1 MSDDFDVGF
10 RPPIYHDF
18 SSEILGNRYALKRR
32 IGCGATASI
41 YEATDQRTEATVA
54 VKVLHPEYNT
64 NAELTRR
71 FAQEARLAAQ
81 IRHPN
86 LVPAHDFGW
95 LGGKRFIV
103 LELVR
108 GPTLSTLLG
117 TGPLPWQRSV
127 PLVCDLLAALVALHE
142 HGVAHRDVSPNNC
155 LIDTSHG
162 AERARLA
169 DLGYARVLEDRG
181 LALAVPPA
189 SVTRIIH
196 GTEHYIE
203 PERLHGGPGDYRADV
218 FSLGAVW
225 YTMLTGATLLDPR
238 DANGKDLAPVGH
250 LPLPA
255 PLAAVLRGSLVPR
268 ARRHHSA
275 ASMLAAVRAAM
286 QELERSQV
294 RRRRAWIIAPVL
306 GLVALPWALATQMPT
321 PACPAPTVVR
331 DELRAP
337 ACAPLV
343 VPDST
348 PSSVGPRAPSLPS
361 PPPTPEVVPIDPP
374 TSSPR
379 VTSHRPAFNL
389 RRALSACKPST
400 HAHLEVAF
408 GPGQPVT
415 INDGPALGELGRCL
429 KDVLAKHPPRR
440 AAKLTL

>member
-10 RPPIYHDF
+10 RAPIDHDF
-18 SSEILGNRYALKRR
+18 SGEVLGNRYALKRR

-41 YEATDQRTEATVA
+41 YEAIDQRTEASVA
-54 VKVLHPEYNT
+54 LKVLHPEYNT
-64 NAELTRR
+64 EPELTQR
-71 FAQEARLAAQ
+71 FTQEARLAAQ

-95 LGGKRFIV
+95 VGGKRFIV

-108 GPTLSTLLG
+108 GSSLSALLDG
-117 TGPLPWQRSV
+117 GPLPWQRSV
-127 PLVCDLLAALVALHE
+127 PLVCDLLAALVALHDR
-142 HGVAHRDVSPNNC
+142 GVAHRDVSPNNC

-162 AERARLA
+162 AERGRLA

-189 SVTRIIH
+189 SVARIIH

-225 YTMLTGATLLDPR
+225 YTMITRRTLLDPR
-238 DANGKDLAPVGH
+238 DADAEEITPVGR

-255 PLAAVLRGSLVPR
+255 PLASVLRGSLVPR

-286 QELERSQV
+286 QDIER
-294 RRRRAWIIAPVL
+294 RRTHGRRAWIVAPAL
-306 GLVALPWALATQMPT
+306 GVVALPWIIATRAAPELT
-321 PACPAPTVVR
+321 CPAPIVVR
-331 DELRAP
+331 EDPRVP
-337 ACAPLV
+337 TCAPV
-343 VPDST
+343 IVPDST
-348 PSSVGPRAPSLPS
+348 PALEPAVS
-361 PPPTPEVVPIDPP
+361 PPAPEPPLEVAPIPP
-374 TSSPR
+374 AAGQPATA
-379 VTSHRPAFNL
+379 HRPTFNL
-389 RRALSACKPST
+389 RRALSACKPNT
-400 HAHLEVAF
+400 DARLEVAF

-440 AAKLTL
+440 AARFAL